1 MENKINYGEMTN
13 TDIKKE
19 DIVLTEEWDKVFPKN
34 ENVNHKK
41 GVRFA
46 SRICTAQG
54 NLTLLYRKNR

>member
-41 GVRFA
+41 GVR
-46 SRICTAQG
+46 
-54 NLTLLYRKNR
+54 